1 MICAIEL
8 LAMAHQWRKHFAPMI
23 RMRLRI
29 NPWRNWRAIGFIPTA
44 HQWRITAQAAP
55 SFTIRQETDHEQHH
69 HHRDRR
75 TDLH

>member
-29 NPWRNWRAIGFIPTA
+29 NPWRKCRAIGFFPTA
-44 HQWRITAQAAP
+44 HQWRNGGAGG
-55 SFTIRQETDHEQHH
+55 SF
-69 HHRDRR
+69 
-75 TDLH
+75 LHDKTGD